1 MSAPASLIPRCVNS
15 GSFVTAYT
23 LTELIARTR
32 EARIVL
38 PICSLGTTAE
48 QLSALGPWVLP
59 PLYHEAL
66 TADLKDQLVTR
77 IRQCIPY
84 YEGTQARANWQG
96 RVDVVEL
103 PRTPPPSRPKPRIFA
118 FSVDTGVEQH
128 GPHLPLATDTIQS
141 YAVLEKLAT
150 EFDGFV
156 VGPPVDYGQLTW
168 GLPFGF
174 SIDVTAP
181 LITRYVTGFANA
193 IVDWLSPAALYVV
206 DVHGSL
212 VHRNGIQA
220 GLKASRCAHHAFR
233 WLHDSLLAFS
243 GERGDMHAGGV
254 ETILVETISRDLL
267 DARWWPGRKPDLIAN
282 EMPVP
287 TAVDL
292 SSDLGKFIRHVESGA
307 PNGIIGRLEN
317 YDSLEGSA
325 LFARMCE
332 VARTDVQALIARI
345 G

>member
-1 MSAPASLIPRCVNS
+1 
-15 GSFVTAYT
+15 
-23 LTELIARTR
+23 
-32 EARIVL
+32 
-38 PICSLGTTAE
+38 
-48 QLSALGPWVLP
+48 LP

-77 IRQCIPY
+77 IRQCIPF
-84 YEGTQARANWQG
+84 YEGTQARANWKG
-96 RVDVVEL
+96 RVEVVEL
-103 PRTPPPSRPKPRIFA
+103 PRTPPPPQPKPRVFA

-193 IVDWLSPAALYVV
+193 IVDWLAPAALYVV
-206 DVHGSL
+206 DVHGS
-212 VHRNGIQA
+212 VIHQNAIRA
-220 GLKASRCAHHAFR
+220 GLKASRCPRHAFR
-233 WLHDSLLAFS
+233 WLHDSLTTFS
-243 GERGDMHAGGV
+243 ADRADMHAGGV

-267 DARWWPGRKPDLIAN
+267 DARWWPGRSQELAAHQ
-282 EMPVP
+282 MPVP
-287 TAVDL
+287 TAVEL
-292 SSDLGKFIRHVESGA
+292 SSDLTKFIRHVESGSL
-307 PNGIIGRLEN
+307 NGIIGRLEN
-317 YDSLEGSA
+317 YTALDGAALLE
-325 LFARMCE
+325 RMRE
-332 VARTDVQALIARI
+332 VARVDVRQLLDRSA
-345 G
+345 